1 MPDHRSNLSTPR
13 PQLLLPSDLPRA
25 ASRALWYVTKDM
37 YSQPPTNYLIL
48 NQAATAALVADARAQ
63 CPDCVVISEDDIEAT
78 AGYRER
84 HSKAQG
90 LSICFNF
97 SFGKCSGRSNGDPAT
112 CHQIHVKQDTL
123 NRLREGYVHPRRT
136 FMSRT
141 VKALIAWELKAVLS
155 RMTCGKSD
163 SMMYFEFLTTDVHE
177 TAGRHTYEH
186 KYRCWLQNDSAS
198 LSSSASPERN
208 SARTTPAPFC
218 CSGMELCAQF
228 CLTQQCV
235 YGPACSKIHPNLG
248 SAMTRDPTISDALK
262 QLQSMPLS
270 MPSQAAPRVLR
281 PTGLCLRSFL
291 AQGFSRGEIT
301 SPCGGSFTF
310 DLAVLL
316 QKVAAGDNTS
326 HVT

>member
-1 MPDHRSNLSTPR
+1 
-13 PQLLLPSDLPRA
+13 
-25 ASRALWYVTKDM
+25 
-37 YSQPPTNYLIL
+37 
-48 NQAATAALVADARAQ
+48 
-63 CPDCVVISEDDIEAT
+63 
-78 AGYRER
+78 
-84 HSKAQG
+84 
-90 LSICFNF
+90 
-97 SFGKCSGRSNGDPAT
+97 
-112 CHQIHVKQDTL
+112 
-123 NRLREGYVHPRRT
+123 
-136 FMSRT
+136 MSRT

-262 QLQSMPLS
+262 QLQNMPLS
-270 MPSQAAPRVLR
+270 MPPQVVTVHHHHHHKCLSVAQQR
-281 PTGLCLRSFL
+281 PTSRSTDLAPSLQSFL
-291 AQGFSRGEIT
+291 AQAYSPSANATSTSSATEEAESTTSRTI
-301 SPCGGSFTF
+301 
-310 DLAVLL
+310 DLSALL
-316 QKVAAGDNTS
+316 QKVAAIEPYSPLLQHSHIPPPTS
-326 HVT
+326 ASFGSGRCA